1 MKIEWLGH
9 AAFIIT
15 SQNGTKVLTDP
26 YESEGPYG
34 TIGHSPIKEKADIV
48 TVSHSHSDHCHVP
61 LHLEKEAQVVREKIN
76 KEIKGITIRSVGSF
90 HDSLGGKQRGS
101 NTIFIFEVDGIK
113 IAHFGDLGHSLE
125 DAALK
130 ELGPID
136 IALIPVGGVF
146 TIDAKTADD
155 IIKKLKPKITIPM
168 HFKTPKVRL
177 DIDEVD
183 LFLQGKD
190 NVQRLQSSE
199 IEISPDMLS
208 SGPSK
213 IIVLKHSH

>member
-15 SQNGTKVLTDP
+15 SQNGTKILTDP
-26 YESEGPYG
+26 YEPEGPYG
-34 TIGHSPIKEKADIV
+34 TIAHSPIKEKADIV

-61 LHLEKEAQVVREKIN
+61 LHLEKEAQVIRDKIN
-76 KEIKGITIRSVGSF
+76 KQIKGITIRSVGSF

-113 IAHFGDLGHSLE
+113 IAHFGDLGHSL
-125 DAALK
+125 DNTMLK

-146 TIDAKTADD
+146 TIDAKMADD

-168 HFKTPKVRL
+168 HFKTPKVRF
-177 DIDEVD
+177 DIDGVEV
-183 LFLQGKD
+183 FLQGKD
-190 NVQRLQSSE
+190 NVERLQSAE
-199 IEISPDMLS
+199 IEISPEVLS

-213 IIVLKHSH
+213 IIVLKYSH